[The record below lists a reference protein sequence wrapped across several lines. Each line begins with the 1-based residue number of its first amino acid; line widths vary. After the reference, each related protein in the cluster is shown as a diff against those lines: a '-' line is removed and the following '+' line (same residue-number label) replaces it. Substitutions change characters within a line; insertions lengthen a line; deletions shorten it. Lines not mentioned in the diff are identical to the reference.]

1 MAASGPAG
9 SRRLDFLDVAE
20 NILQARQR
28 LDAPIHLCA
37 QYDDGVGQQKAEPA
51 EEAVINAVLAADGMS
66 APSTAAIGWRRSR
79 RGPSGDHAAPW
90 PPSCFL
96 KPHFWQR

>member
-20 NILQARQR
+20 NILQVRQR

-37 QYDDGVGQQKAEPA
+37 QYDDGFGQQKAEPA

-66 APSTAAIGWRRSR
+66 GTVDSRDKMEAIPSALLEIMQRHGRRPAS
-79 RGPSGDHAAPW
+79 
-90 PPSCFL
+90 
-96 KPHFWQR
+96 